1 MLLGARTCCVCVPG
15 RQQEEEGEQ
24 AGRTQARVL
33 WSLTLDRSVR
43 CEPNKKYR
51 DDDDN
56 KLRSLI
62 MFVPVWIR
70 AGCFVIK
77 NSRLVALG

>member
-24 AGRTQARVL
+24 AGRTQAR
-33 WSLTLDRSVR
+33 WTDRCAVSR
-43 CEPNKKYR
+43 IRRHRTCDDYR